1 MPKKR
6 KVVTQVL
13 AYLYL
18 VIGIVCVAASLTI
31 LVTLFPYQ
39 FMVYLVATI
48 SLFLT
53 FHGIFT
59 LFWMLYA
66 WEDPESAERHTSPK
80 TFAAPKRAFTA
91 LIPARHEELVI
102 GDTIRAVNAISYPQK
117 MKEILVLVRND
128 DTKTI
133 AKVRET
139 LKELKNPS
147 IRLVIFD
154 GFPINKPHGLN
165 VGLKR
170 ATHEVVT
177 IFDAEDQPHPDIY
190 NVINSVMERD
200 GADVVQ
206 SGVQLMNYRSHWFS
220 TLNVLEYFF
229 WFKSGLHFFNRV
241 GGVTPLG
248 GNTVFFKK
256 AYLEK
261 IGGWDESC
269 LTEDADVGIR
279 LAVAGAKTS
288 IVYDE
293 QHATREETPSSVA
306 EFVRQ
311 RTRWNQG
318 FLQIIM
324 KGDWLFLPTARQQLT
339 ALYILASPL
348 IQLAMICSI
357 PVGIIVAFTTELPV
371 LLSIASFMP
380 LYILGFQMIVQIF
393 GMYEFTRSYKTSFPI
408 YMPLRILLYFGP
420 YQLLLLGATVR
431 AFYRYLSQ
439 ANAWE
444 KTLHVNSHRMEGVH
458 A

>member
-1 MPKKR
+1 MPRKR

-31 LVTLFPYQ
+31 LLTLYPYQ
-39 FMVYLVATI
+39 FMVYLITTI

-66 WEDPESAERHTSPK
+66 WEDPESAQRDRSPK
-80 TFAAPKRAFTA
+80 TFIPPKRAFTA
-91 LIPARHEELVI
+91 LVPARHEELVI
-102 GDTIRAVNAISYPQK
+102 GDTIRAVNAISYPHS

-133 AKVRET
+133 NKVRET
-139 LKELKNPS
+139 LKELKNPH

-190 NVINSVMERD
+190 NVINTVMERD

-256 AYLEK
+256 EYLQK
-261 IGGWDESC
+261 VGGWDETC

-279 LAVAGAKTS
+279 LAVAGAKTT

-293 QHATREETPSSVA
+293 QHATQEETPSSVA

-318 FLQIIM
+318 FMQIIA
-324 KGDWLFLPTARQQLT
+324 KGDWLHLPTTRKQLFC
-339 ALYILASPL
+339 LYILLSPFVSLLLL
-348 IQLAMICSI
+348 IYTPI
-357 PVGIIVAFTTELPV
+357 GIIVGLSTAMPLPLAV
-371 LLSIASFMP
+371 LSYIP
-380 LYILGFQMIVQIF
+380 LYIVAVQICMQIL
-393 GMYEFTRSYKTSFPI
+393 GVIEFVRSFKMR
-408 YMPLRILLYFGP
+408 MPVWVLLKIVLTFFP
-420 YQLLLLGATVR
+420 YQVLLFWASLR
-431 AFYRYLSQ
+431 AFMRIVSAQ
-439 ANAWE
+439 TAWE
-444 KTLHVNSHRMEGVH
+444 KTQHTNAHRTETAYV
-458 A
+458 

>member
-1 MPKKR
+1 M
-6 KVVTQVL
+6 VTQVL

-31 LVTLFPYQ
+31 LLTLFPYQ
-39 FMVYLVATI
+39 FMVYLVTAI

-66 WEDPESAERHTSPK
+66 WEDPEAAQQHSSPK
-80 TFAAPKRAFTA
+80 TFMSPKRAFTA

-102 GDTIRAVNAISYPQK
+102 GDTIRAVNAISYPQS
-117 MKEILVLVRND
+117 MREILVLVRND

-133 AKVRET
+133 VKVRET
-139 LKELKNPS
+139 LHALKNPH
-147 IRLVIFD
+147 IRLIIFD

-190 NVINSVMERD
+190 NVINTVMERD
-200 GADVVQ
+200 SADVVQ

-220 TLNVLEYFF
+220 VLNVLEYFF

-256 AYLEK
+256 AYLQK
-261 IGGWDESC
+261 IGGWDEEC

-293 QHATREETPSSVA
+293 RHATQEETPSSVS

-318 FLQIIM
+318 FIQIISKLEWM
-324 KGDWLFLPTARQQLT
+324 SLPRNKSIIFC
-339 ALYILASPL
+339 LYILMSPFISIL
-348 IQLAMICSI
+348 LAFYTPLGIYLGIYHKLPIPLAMLSFL
-357 PVGIIVAFTTELPV
+357 PLYVVGIQ
-371 LLSIASFMP
+371 
-380 LYILGFQMIVQIF
+380 ILTQLVGFF
-393 GMYEFTRSYKTSFPI
+393 EFTRSYHRKMKFFDACKVVLT
-408 YMPLRILLYFGP
+408 YYP
-420 YQLLLLGATVR
+420 YQLLLIWASVR
-431 AFYRYLSQ
+431 AIYRFSIT
-439 ANAWE
+439 NNSWD
-444 KTLHVNSHRMEGVH
+444 KTSHMNVHRQLVTRMS
-458 A
+458 